1 MTYFTNDD
9 LAMLEQRSKRNIQEL
24 KELKNEINRDCLCG
38 RKIPTFKQTLS
49 IIAKFLQNPKTPQKL
64 IDQALNDLDT
74 IGEYLDKQQKG
85 KNDN

>member
-64 IDQALNDLDT
+64 IDQAIKDLDT
-74 IGEYLDKQQKG
+74 IGEYLDKQEERK
-85 KNDN
+85 KNV